1 MIATLAE
8 IKTII
13 GISQSDTSKD
23 STIKTFMQIIEE
35 EIHDICKN
43 DFLRERDLINEKYLS
58 SSLNI
63 SFEASS
69 YKILDS
75 DNNFDTAFIAGDSIK
90 VFGSLYND
98 GIYLVDTVAVDGSYL
113 TIDSDYG
120 SITDEASGVS
130 AIGIYK
136 LWYPKPLKFAIAH
149 MINYRLSSDSLL
161 KSKGIESER
170 VDDYNVKFETGK
182 GSKLSGY
189 SSDILKMLQP
199 YRKYY

>member
-1 MIATLAE
+1 MIATLSE

-23 STIKTFMQIIEE
+23 SDIKTFMQIIEE

-43 DFLRERDLINEKYLS
+43 NFVRDRDLINEKYFPS
-58 SSLNI
+58 SINI

-75 DNNFDTAFIAGDSIK
+75 DNGLYDAFISGNSIK
-90 VFGSLYND
+90 VFGSLEND
-98 GIYLVDTVAVDGSYL
+98 GIYLVDTIAVDGSYL
-113 TIDSDYG
+113 TINSDYG
-120 SITDEASGVS
+120 SLTDES
-130 AIGIYK
+130 AGEAISLYK

-149 MINYRLSSDSLL
+149 MINYRLSPDSLL
-161 KSKGIESER
+161 KSKGIESEK

-182 GSKLSGY
+182 GSKLNGY
-189 SSDILKMLQP
+189 SSDIMKMLQP